1 MQQSDLDKTMISDIL
16 GCLPKQGP
24 QSHGGH
30 IQTLAELIVPR
41 LPLDIRSSRSAE
53 AWAAMLQ
60 GQVQFLSQRLRSQTS
75 LRLFNPNLEKDGWE
89 SKYTILQINTADRP
103 FLVDSVTFMIAEQGL
118 SVHLIAHP
126 LLRVGRDPGGHL
138 MSLTRSTPG
147 QKAKGQVDDS
157 VQESFMHFELDRV
170 TNAEELRQ
178 LETAILSSLKDGEQS
193 VADWPAMTAQL
204 NDTIECLK
212 QRHGDTTEASLEET
226 VAFLNWLR
234 EDHFTFLAFRRYSIS
249 EDAQGPML
257 TLMPDTGLGLLRD
270 PTRKSTDRS
279 AELLLGT
286 AENRVWPLVLTKTSA
301 RSTVHRAGYMDYVG
315 VMRFDEEGK
324 LIGEDRYIGLYTS
337 TAYNRR
343 PWRIPC
349 IRQKVELV
357 IQESGLGEHS
367 HGGKALLHI
376 METLPRDELLQASAA
391 DLYRLSMGILNLQ
404 ERQRTRLFIRAD
416 RFQRFCSCLV
426 FIPRDRFNTEVRQ
439 SITDILRRSLRG
451 QRVDFS
457 VQLGESRLARLH
469 IVVQTDPDS
478 DHQFDPAEIEDRL
491 VETVRSW
498 DDRLRDTLL
507 EKHGH
512 DRGIDLADL
521 YSKAFPAAYVEDV
534 SPWVASF
541 DVDKLSRLK
550 SVDDMALSLY
560 RPRKRL
566 VGQFRFKIF
575 RWDLTIP
582 LSEVLPILEN
592 LGLQVV
598 SERPYHINLGDQG
611 IRWIQDFDIAL
622 TQGQDLDL
630 DRVKTRFQT
639 AFEQVVRGF
648 AENDGFNKL
657 ILSANL
663 DWRQVAALRACCKY
677 LLQGGTPFSQPY
689 MESTLVRHPVLT
701 RLLVE
706 LFEAR
711 LDPAREKAQERTAQR
726 RELLQSLRTAS
737 EMSGANCAEIIQ
749 RLEAAPMDSR
759 QDQIDSCEACIATL
773 LDSVSSL
780 DEDRIV
786 RSFQTVIQAMLRTN
800 YWQISQGQASAPH
813 PYISFKLDPGMLPDL
828 PKPKPLREIFVCSP
842 RVEGV
847 HLRGGLVARGGLR
860 WSDRRED
867 FRTEV
872 LGLMKAQTV
881 KNTIIVP
888 LGAKGG
894 FVVKNL
900 PESGSRE
907 EVMAEVV
914 TCYRMFI
921 SGLLDLTDN
930 RVEGRIVHPPN
941 VVRQDDDD
949 SYLVVAADKG
959 TATFSDIANSVAAD
973 YGFWLGDAFAS
984 GGSVGYDHKGMGI
997 TAKGAWE
1004 SVKRHFRELG
1014 KDTQTTPF
1022 TVVGI
1027 GDMSGDVF
1035 GNGMLLSEHIQLKA
1049 AFNHMHIFLDPDPD
1063 TASAFAERRRLFEL
1077 GRSSWTDYDAS
1088 LISAGGGIFS
1098 RADKSIPLSEPV
1110 KAWLGVEED
1119 QLTPNALVHAILKAP
1134 VELLWNGGI
1143 GTYVKATTESDDD
1156 VGDRA
1161 NNAVRVNGNELGCR
1175 VVGEGGNLGLT
1186 QRGRIEFA
1194 LHGGCINTDFIDNSA
1209 GVDCSDHEVNIK
1221 ILLDGAISE
1230 GVFPPEE
1237 RTDLLAQMTDEV
1249 SALVLRNNYLQSQA
1263 LTLMKVHSV
1272 PRIGSKA
1279 HLIDVLEAS
1288 GDLDRELEDLP
1299 SKEVIEERK
1308 KGGLGLTRPELAVL
1322 LSYSKIKL
1330 YQDLLNSDVPEDPYL
1345 SRELL
1350 RYFPTA
1356 LRDRFAEQAR
1366 AHSLSREIIATAVT
1380 NSVVNRMGATFVL
1393 RMQED
1398 TGASPAEIARAFT
1411 VAREA
1416 YGIRAIW
1423 EKIELT
1429 DNQVPSDAQ
1438 TELYLQIWELL
1449 RHATRWLLMM
1459 KRGSLNIAE
1468 QVERMRPGIAQ
1479 LREEAKAVQT
1489 EQSLAEVE
1497 DRMRTLTAQGFG
1509 EELASSLAL
1518 AGPMRAALDIVEVAN
1533 QLEVPVTRAAKVHYA
1548 LGAIM
1553 HFEWLGTQIE
1563 RLQVIGPWHANARA
1577 GLRDT
1582 LLGRYRETTIQ
1593 VLESGADQ
1601 PDEALVDSW
1610 LATHRLQTEELIAM
1624 LTEMRASPTMDYA
1637 MISVALRALEK
1648 PLQAG

>member
-1 MQQSDLDKTMISDIL
+1 MQQSDLDRAMISDIL
-16 GCLPKQGP
+16 GCLPEQGP
-24 QSHGGH
+24 QSHSAH

-41 LPLDIRSSRSAE
+41 LPVDIRSSRSAKN
-53 AWAAMLQ
+53 WAAMLR
-60 GQVQFLSQRLRSQTS
+60 GQVNFLAQRTKSQTS
-75 LRLFNPNLEKDGWE
+75 LRLFNPNQDEDGWE
-89 SKYTILQINTADRP
+89 SKHTILQINMVDRP
-103 FLVDSVTFMIAEQGL
+103 FLVDSVSLMIAEQGL
-118 SVHLIAHP
+118 AVHLIAHP
-126 LLRVGRDPGGHL
+126 LLQAVRDPGGHL
-138 MSLTRSTPG
+138 MSLSRARPG
-147 QKAKGQVDDS
+147 VSKDPKAEGG
-157 VQESFMHFELDRV
+157 VQESFMHFEIDRV

-178 LETAILSSLKDGEQS
+178 IELAITSSLDDGELS

-204 NDTIECLK
+204 EETINCLK
-212 QRHGDTTEASLEET
+212 ERHGDTSEESLAET
-226 VAFLNWLR
+226 LEFLNWLR

-315 VMRFDEEGK
+315 VMRFDEQGT

-357 IQESGLGEHS
+357 IGESGLGKNS

-416 RFQRFCSCLV
+416 RFHRFCSCLV

-439 SITDILRRSLRG
+439 AITDILRRSLRG
-451 QRVDFS
+451 RRVDFS

-478 DHQFDPAEIEDRL
+478 DHQYDSAEIEDRL
-491 VETVRSW
+491 IEAVRSW

-512 DRGIDLADL
+512 DRGIGLADL

-541 DVDKLSRLK
+541 DVDKLARLK

-582 LSEVLPILEN
+582 LSDVLPILEN

-598 SERPYHINLGDQG
+598 SERPYRIDLGDQG
-611 IRWIQDFDIAL
+611 VRWVQDFDIAL
-622 TQGQDLDL
+622 SHGQDLDL

-639 AFEQVVRGF
+639 AFEQVVRGH

-677 LLQGGTPFSQPY
+677 LLQAGTPFSQPY
-689 MESTLVRHPVLT
+689 METTLARHPVLT

-711 LDPAREKAQERTAQR
+711 LNPARTKKSECETQR
-726 RELLQSLRTAS
+726 KELISSLRAAS
-737 EMSGANCAEIIQ
+737 EMSGANCTEIIEK
-749 RLEAAPMDSR
+749 LEKTQVSSR
-759 QDQIDSCEACIATL
+759 QDQIQACGKTIAVL
-773 LDSVSSL
+773 LDSVVSL

-800 YWQISQGQASAPH
+800 YWQPAHRNTGGPH

-828 PKPKPLREIFVCSP
+828 PKPRPLREIFVCSP

-894 FVVKNL
+894 FVVKQL
-900 PESGSRE
+900 PESDNRE

-930 RVEGRIVHPPN
+930 RREGQIIHPDG
-941 VVRQDDDD
+941 VVRHDDDD

-959 TATFSDIANSVAAD
+959 TAAFSDIANSVAAD

-1014 KDTQTTPF
+1014 KDTQSTPF

-1035 GNGMLLSEHIQLKA
+1035 GNGLLLSEHIQLKA
-1049 AFNHMHIFLDPDPD
+1049 AFNHLHIFLDPDPD
-1063 TASAFAERRRLFEL
+1063 PAPAFRERQRLFAL

-1088 LISAGGGIFS
+1088 LISEGGGIFS
-1098 RADKSIPLSEPV
+1098 RADKAIPLAEPV
-1110 KAWLGVEED
+1110 RAWLGTDETS
-1119 QLTPNALVHAILKAP
+1119 LTPNALIHAILKAP

-1143 GTYVKATTESDDD
+1143 GTYVKAESESHDD

-1161 NNAVRVNGNELGCR
+1161 NNAVRVNGKELGCK

-1194 LHGGCINTDFIDNSA
+1194 LNGGYINTDFIDNSA

-1230 GVFPPEE
+1230 GAFSPEE
-1237 RTDLLAQMTDEV
+1237 RTDLLAKMTDEV

-1279 HLIDVLEAS
+1279 HLIDELEAS
-1288 GDLDRELEDLP
+1288 GDLDRELEYLP

-1308 KGGLGLTRPELAVL
+1308 KNGQGLTRPELAVL

-1350 RYFPTA
+1350 GYFPTA

-1366 AHSLSREIIATAVT
+1366 SHSLAREIIATAVT

-1393 RMQED
+1393 RMRED
-1398 TGASPAEIARAFT
+1398 TGASPAAIARAFT

-1416 YGIRAIW
+1416 YGIRSIW

-1429 DNQVPSDAQ
+1429 DNQVPSSAQ
-1438 TELYLQIWELL
+1438 TDLYQQIWELL
-1449 RHATRWLLMM
+1449 RHATRWLLLM
-1459 KRGSLNIAE
+1459 KRGELNIAE
-1468 QVERMRPGIAQ
+1468 QVEVMGPGIAK
-1479 LREEAKAVQT
+1479 LREQAGAVYTAQALNELRERT
-1489 EQSLAEVE
+1489 QSLV
-1497 DRMRTLTAQGFG
+1497 DQGFDEG
-1509 EELASSLAL
+1509 LAASLAL
-1518 AGPMRAALDIVEVAN
+1518 ASPMLAALDIVEVAN
-1533 QLEVPVTRAAKVHYA
+1533 QLEVSVVRTAKVHYA
-1548 LGAIM
+1548 LGEVM
-1553 HFEWLGTQIE
+1553 HFEWLGKQIE
-1563 RLQVIGPWHANARA
+1563 KLQVIGPWHASARA
-1577 GLRDT
+1577 GLRDS
-1582 LLGRYRETTIQ
+1582 LLGRYRATTIQ
-1593 VLESGADQ
+1593 VLEHGGEL
-1601 PDEALVDSW
+1601 PDEALVESW
-1610 LATHRLQTEELIAM
+1610 LESHRTQTDELRSM

-1648 PLQAG
+1648 PLRVN